1 MARDDGV
8 AAHAAR
14 LVAHAAYSHRFAGRA
29 CVQAGGIRRARHGA
43 YALEA
48 LINVFDDLIHANEHN
63 NVLRAKR
70 EACHAV
76 GVAVDVHE
84 LAFERKRIG
93 AHEEEIGI
101 EVLQIDGSL
110 LFGRG
115 CVRAV
120 EHGLGAR
127 FEHFLHAGF
136 LEGLGAAP
144 RDARALRYKGLY

>member
-1 MARDDGV
+1 M
-8 AAHAAR
+8 
-14 LVAHAAYSHRFAGRA
+14 
-29 CVQAGGIRRARHGA
+29 
-43 YALEA
+43 
-48 LINVFDDLIHANEHN
+48 
-63 NVLRAKR
+63 LRAKR

-115 CVRAV
+115 RFRAV
-120 EHGLGAR
+120 EHGVAPASSISFTPVSLKVSVPP
-127 FEHFLHAGF
+127 HAM
-136 LEGLGAAP
+136 LEPSGT
-144 RDARALRYKGLY
+144 RDFTSSRASADVSQK